1 MRKQLL
7 ASASAVGLMFFAG
20 GIANSADIYQ
30 EPAAVMPDASAT
42 VSLWLGGFFPSGY
55 KRSGGSNDNDFK
67 DNAFGFGGDA
77 RGVYNFD
84 NPGWALQ
91 FELMGLG
98 HGSTR
103 TGDSD
108 EKDKMAAHLATG
120 VHLINRRDGWS
131 WGGYGAL
138 THSSHVEDDEDSQ
151 HVALG
156 LEAAGHFGDATIFG
170 QFGGVWNIGKTTCGT
185 DAIDSGWMGRF
196 GGRYFWQQNTKLEAS
211 IAGGSGEETSS
222 GCGRYEPDDW
232 RWFQF
237 AAELEHKFASN
248 PFSIFA
254 AYGGDWVKSDEKG
267 PWPNEETW
275 VHSLRIG
282 ARMSFGAQTLR
293 EQELYG
299 AETFKFGQWAAPFM
313 YLDELD

>member
-1 MRKQLL
+1 MRQKFLS
-7 ASASAVGLMFFAG
+7 SASAIGLMLISG
-20 GIANSADIYQ
+20 GMAYSADLPVPIE
-30 EPAAVMPDASAT
+30 EPALVMPDASAT

-55 KRSGGSNDNDFK
+55 KREGGGGSSDFK

-103 TGDSD
+103 TDNN

-120 VHLINRRDGWS
+120 IHVINRRDGWA
-131 WGGYGAL
+131 WGGFGAL
-138 THSSHVEDDEDSQ
+138 THSSHVEDEEDSQ
-151 HVALG
+151 HAVLG
-156 LEAAGHFGDATIFG
+156 LEAAGFFGDSTIFG
-170 QFGGVWNIGKTTCGT
+170 QIGGIWSIGKTTGGT
-185 DAIDSGWMGRF
+185 EAIDDFLFGRLGARHF
-196 GGRYFWQQNTKLEAS
+196 FTPNTKLEGS
-211 IAGGSGEETSS
+211 IAGGAGKETDSS
-222 GCGRYEPDDW
+222 PDDS

-237 AAELEHKFASN
+237 AAEIEHKFDSN

-254 AYGGDWVKSDEKG
+254 AYGGDWVKSKESSGCCDE
-267 PWPNEETW
+267 EVW

-282 ARMSFGAQTLR
+282 GRISVGAPTLR

-299 AETFKFGQWAAPFM
+299 AETFKFGPWAAPFM
-313 YLDELD
+313 YHDELD